1 MWALRCLDADPCPA
15 SPSCGILLLG
25 LLLLEPTSTPGTLN
39 HRRLFFQRPR
49 SPESRC
55 AGPAPAAGTG
65 GSSCP
70 AQLQW
75 PVPVA
80 LGPPELGYSLGQP
93 PSAPLDTLINFLQ
106 SQESLSTWGQRS
118 PLKVLASS
126 STTLGTK
133 RFQIRP

>member
-25 LLLLEPTSTPGTLN
+25 LL
-39 HRRLFFQRPR
+39 RPR